1 LLLRRDTILLFQ
13 AMFGGYW
20 CLIFLF
26 VGVNKGDKTDCQ
38 LPRKWSGIWFL
49 SGHPERIQINSRN
62 LGWLGRCHQVHD
74 DNKYVFYRAADNCFQ
89 CVAFWS
95 RHENVLEFKS
105 GECSVNDDPEH
116 LCDISPD
123 KTLNTLIRVD
133 GDNIACPIPVPSM
146 FSYDKGTGSCSS
158 PLSDVSGCMS
168 GSQVKLRY
176 QPCPDILQTESK
188 GWIATITIAKIYR

>member
-1 LLLRRDTILLFQ
+1 
-13 AMFGGYW
+13 M
-20 CLIFLF
+20 
-26 VGVNKGDKTDCQ
+26 NKGDKTDCQ

-146 FSYDKGTGSCSS
+146 FSYDKGRVPINIQFRKPWIYFIVLLLFVNPIS
-158 PLSDVSGCMS
+158 PLLSEHLTYGFFNWFC
-168 GSQVKLRY
+168 
-176 QPCPDILQTESK
+176 
-188 GWIATITIAKIYR
+188 IY